1 MRSAADSMGMLS
13 PQKPPS
19 YKCSTGLSETENVDS
34 RLRECPRRLD
44 GTPWPPSPR
53 APRNRQRRASDRRG
67 GTIPTAK
74 RDRPTAHRK
83 DDHLPAQLPAGP
95 VVPFPAQRTPSPTR
109 RTPSPT
115 RRTPSPTR
123 RTPSPTRRTPS
134 PTRRTPSP
142 RRFDPSPRYRRP
154 SSTQRTPS
162 ARRSGPS
169 PSRRSPP
176 PRSGPSSPSPRSPS
190 PAHGEPSRGSWA
202 QRGVRQAPRR
212 PSAPPNRRIKP
223 DNQVAGL

>member
-13 PQKPPS
+13 PQKPPR

-74 RDRPTAHRK
+74 RDRPTAHQK
-83 DDHLPAQLPAGP
+83 DDHLPAQPPARPAVPLPP
-95 VVPFPAQRTPSPTR
+95 QRTPSPTR
-109 RTPSPT
+109 RP
-115 RRTPSPTR
+115 
-123 RTPSPTRRTPS
+123 
-134 PTRRTPSP
+134 PSP
-142 RRFDPSPRYRRP
+142 RRFDPAPRYRRP

-169 PSRRSPP
+169 PRRRSPP